1 MYDTKKYNS
10 QFFYIGSWIYKTTL
24 HKNLFTYNTCWQ
36 ESEQLVLSQIEE
48 GPTIVVQ

>member
-1 MYDTKKYNS
+1 MIQKNTIHNI
-10 QFFYIGSWIYKTTL
+10 FYIGSWIYKTTL

-48 GPTIVVQ
+48 GSTIVVQ